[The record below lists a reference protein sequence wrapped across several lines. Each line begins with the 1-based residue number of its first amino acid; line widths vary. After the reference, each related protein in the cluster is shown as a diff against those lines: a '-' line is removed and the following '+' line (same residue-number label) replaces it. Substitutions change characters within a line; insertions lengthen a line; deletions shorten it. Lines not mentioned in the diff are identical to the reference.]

1 MTLYTL
7 AGVVGTTLDDAGCF
21 SLTFFILGLASI
33 ELCFGLLLLLLMR
46 HLKISLALQKN
57 TKQVG
62 SKFFDSMALGS
73 YPKRRV

>member
-21 SLTFFILGLASI
+21 SLTFLILGLASI

-46 HLKISLALQKN
+46 HLKISLSLQKN
-57 TKQVG
+57 TKRVA
-62 SKFFDSMALGS
+62 SKFFDTVAFGAAA
-73 YPKRRV
+73 KRRV